1 MCIKLGR
8 IKPDI
13 NEEYASQIV
22 IKIQSMEKSLFG
34 LTTKYLR
41 RLAFDF
47 ATQMNIQHRFNT
59 EIRMA
64 GYDWLCGFLSR
75 HPELSIRKPEATIL
89 LELLVLTRPK
99 FKSFLRSIGVF

>member
-1 MCIKLGR
+1 
-8 IKPDI
+8 
-13 NEEYASQIV
+13 
-22 IKIQSMEKSLFG
+22 MEKSLFG
-34 LTTKYLR
+34 LTTKDLR

-75 HPELSIRKPEATIL
+75 HPELSIRKPEATNIARAVGFNKAQVQKFFEIYRSL
-89 LELLVLTRPK
+89 LTRDEYTPMQ
-99 FKSFLRSIGVF
+99 V